1 MQTTQR
7 SEVDLTTPQNIF
19 NTATIT
25 VGGLYLATHSVAVT
39 LIGAG
44 AASLLTCWTLWLSH
58 KRNAHLPNRTDQRPT
73 ASQTVQPHRTPG
85 AVLTERRRCI
95 AKYEVA
101 NTHVGSRSS
110 ITVTWPECC

>member
-85 AVLTERRRCI
+85 CREHGAVR
-95 AKYEVA
+95 K
-101 NTHVGSRSS
+101 
-110 ITVTWPECC
+110 